1 MLPVDGAQISL
12 WGLKKS
18 RQIILHGDGGG
29 PVGQSYRI
37 VSDIGRGAQH
47 QLRSRA
53 YHTSCRRPRQ
63 RAYKSPSVRPQE
75 NFPSLFIIFLQSINF
90 LTNLPSSSFL
100 YTLFLRLH
108 ILRITMA
115 SRGLPRALRLARVA
129 APRTVISAALPRPA
143 LAKAATRVAASTA
156 PVRGIKTMTFADSK
170 ETVYERADWPREKLQ
185 EYFKNDTLALIGYG
199 SQGHGQGLNLRDQGL
214 NVIVGVRKDGASW
227 KEAIQDGWVPG
238 KNLFD
243 LTEAV
248 QKGTIV
254 MNLLSD
260 AAQSETWPTLKPL
273 ITKGKTLY
281 FSHGFS
287 PVFKELTKVDVPKD
301 VDVILV
307 APKGSGRTVRT
318 LFREGRGIN
327 SSIAVYQDVTGKA
340 KEKAIAMGVAVGSGY
355 LYETTFEKEVY
366 SDLYGERGC
375 LMGGIHGMFLAQY
388 EVLRERGHS
397 PSEAFN
403 ETVEEATQSLYP
415 LIGANGMDWMYAA
428 CSTTARRGAID
439 WSSRFKDTL
448 KPVFN
453 DLYDSVRDGTETKRS
468 LEYNSQKDYREKYE
482 KEMQD
487 IRDLEIW
494 RAGKAVRSLRPE
506 NQK

>member
-1 MLPVDGAQISL
+1 
-12 WGLKKS
+12 
-18 RQIILHGDGGG
+18 
-29 PVGQSYRI
+29 
-37 VSDIGRGAQH
+37 
-47 QLRSRA
+47 
-53 YHTSCRRPRQ
+53 
-63 RAYKSPSVRPQE
+63 
-75 NFPSLFIIFLQSINF
+75 
-90 LTNLPSSSFL
+90 
-100 YTLFLRLH
+100 
-108 ILRITMA
+108 MA
-115 SRGLPRALRLARVA
+115 SRTFSRALRS
-129 APRTVISAALPRPA
+129 P
-143 LAKAATRVAASTA
+143 LAKQLSAPARRTFVSALNASARPTATRAAVASVQQ
-156 PVRGIKTMTFADSK
+156 VRGVKTIDFAGVK
-170 ETVYERADWPREKLQ
+170 EDVYERADWPAAKLQ
-185 EYFKNDTLALIGYG
+185 EFFKNDTMAIIGYG
-199 SQGHGQGLNLRDQGL
+199 SQGHAQSLNMRDQGL
-214 NVIVGVRKDGASW
+214 NVVVGVRKNGQSW
-227 KEAIQDGWVPG
+227 KDAQQDGWVPG
-238 KNLFD
+238 KTLFEVD
-243 LTEAV
+243 EAIS
-248 QKGTIV
+248 KGTII

-260 AAQSETWPTLKPL
+260 AAQSETWPAIKPQ

-287 PVFKELTKVDVPKD
+287 PVFKDQTKVDVPTD

-327 SSIAVYQDVTGKA
+327 SSIAVFQDVTGNA
-340 KEKAIAMGVAVGSGY
+340 KEKAIALGVGVGSGY

-388 EVLRERGHS
+388 EVLREQGHS

-415 LIGANGMDWMYAA
+415 LIGANGMDWMYEA

-439 WSSRFKDTL
+439 WSGKFKDAL

-453 DLYDSVRDGTETKRS
+453 DLYDSVKTGKETERS
-468 LEYNSQKDYREKYE
+468 LTFNSQTDYRQKYE
-482 KEMQD
+482 AEMKE